1 MPNVLVTGGTGQ
13 LGVYVCEELINGG
26 NNVVI
31 YDFKPNLG
39 DIAHFSSKVK
49 VLGGDVLDFEDLANV
64 IRTNNISHIVHL
76 AAMLVLESK
85 EHPAKSI
92 RTNCDGTNNVFE
104 ASRLLDVERTLF
116 TSSVVVYGLQKYFP
130 SMKVNEDDF
139 PHCPPE
145 PYSIAK
151 FANESMSQFYR
162 ETYGLDILCL
172 RLTGAWGPG
181 RYWGYTGRFNDF
193 IKNVALERASTLPE
207 DFAYKNA
214 KLRWLYVKEMASA
227 LVYALFCDKS
237 KAKSPVYNAG
247 SSRPFNSAEVV
258 NSLRGLIPSARI
270 EFKET
275 NAPTTTSSTI
285 AGPSGLDVDCSRL
298 YDELGFKEK
307 LSIKEA
313 LKDMVNF
320 ERAKAK
326 MSLLA

>member
-13 LGVYVCEELINGG
+13 LGVYVCEELIKRG
-26 NNVVI
+26 NSVVI
-31 YDFKPNLG
+31 YDFKPNLV

-49 VLGGDVLDFEDLANV
+49 VLSGDVLDLEDLANV
-64 IRTNNISHIVHL
+64 VKTNKITHVVHL

-85 EHPAKSI
+85 ERPAKSI

-116 TSSVVVYGLQKYFP
+116 TSSVVVYGLEKYYP
-130 SMKVNEDDF
+130 SMRVNEDDF

-193 IKNVALERASTLPE
+193 IKNVALEKDTTLPE

-227 LVYALFCDKS
+227 LVYALFADKS
-237 KAKSPVYNAG
+237 KAKSPLYNAG
-247 SSRPFNSAEVV
+247 SSKPFSSIEVV
-258 NSLRGLIPSARI
+258 NSLKRLVPKSRI

-275 NAPTTTSSTI
+275 DAPTVTSSTI

-298 YDELGFKEK
+298 YDELGFRER
-307 LSIKEA
+307 LSLGDA
-313 LKDMVNF
+313 LKDMINF
-320 ERAKAK
+320 ERGKAE
-326 MSLLA
+326 MSLFA